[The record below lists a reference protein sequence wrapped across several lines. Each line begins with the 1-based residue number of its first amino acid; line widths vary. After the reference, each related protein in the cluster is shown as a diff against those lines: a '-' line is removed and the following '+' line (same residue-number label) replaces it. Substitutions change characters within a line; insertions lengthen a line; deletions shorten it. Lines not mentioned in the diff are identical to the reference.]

1 MTAPSQVR
9 VLVVDD
15 SQVFRDAA
23 AEVVAATPGFE
34 LVAEA
39 ESGEGAI
46 AIADELHPDLVL
58 IDVRMP
64 GLGGFESARRIQD
77 GPVATRVVLVSA
89 GGEDHVPDRPWPVVE
104 KRSLSPATLL
114 ALWGAGA
121 GEA

>member
-1 MTAPSQVR
+1 MNAPSQVR

-39 ESGEGAI
+39 ATGEGAI
-46 AIADELHPDLVL
+46 AIAEQLQPDLAL
-58 IDVRMP
+58 IDLRMP
-64 GLGGFESARRIQD
+64 GLGGIESARRIQD
-77 GPVATRVVLVSA
+77 GPAATRVVLVTA
-89 GGEDHVPDRPWPVVE
+89 GGADDVRDRSWPVVE

-121 GEA
+121 VGR

>member
-46 AIADELHPDLVL
+46 AIAELLHPDLVL

-64 GLGGFESARRIQD
+64 GLGGIESARRIRD
-77 GPVATRVVLVSA
+77 
-89 GGEDHVPDRPWPVVE
+89 
-104 KRSLSPATLL
+104 
-114 ALWGAGA
+114 GA
-121 GEA
+121 GEARVVHGDRWC